1 MRYVNITISVPEELR
16 EKMRRVKG
24 INWSAVARRAFEEEL
39 RRIERYEAAKRIDE
53 LRTKVEGWSAAEE
66 VRKWRDT
73 R

>member
-1 MRYVNITISVPEELR
+1 MGYVNITISVPEELR

-53 LRTKVEGWSAAEE
+53 LRTKVEGWSATEE